1 MSLLIIGIRPSIVL
15 KCLQLT
21 TRIIHYFVVS
31 FSFLINSWFHFI
43 FFVCL
48 LPFWR
53 CLSTYRHHR
62 CRLYSIFPAAR
73 PTSSLFRLI
82 YHHLIFFFFVKQN
95 FIYLDK
101 FSPLSMK
108 TNVKRLNALKKI
120 FFLPLFRVLFLCVF
134 SAFFSILLIM
144 SITFSVCLTTKAI
157 FNISNTCHLTKWMV
171 QFV

>member
-1 MSLLIIGIRPSIVL
+1 MLTIDYKNHSLFCCFIFVSNQFMVSFYFFCMFVAILALLIDLSSSSVSAVL
-15 KCLQLT
+15 
-21 TRIIHYFVVS
+21 YFS
-31 FSFLINSWFHFI
+31 S
-43 FFVCL
+43 
-48 LPFWR
+48 
-53 CLSTYRHHR
+53 
-62 CRLYSIFPAAR
+62 R
-73 PTSSLFRLI
+73 PTYIIFVSLNLPSS
-82 YHHLIFFFFVKQN
+82 HFFFFVKQN